1 MKLLKG
7 IGSILLSLILG
18 MAGICLFANTR
29 YLTGWAGAITT
40 LLTLAAVL
48 GSVWLAWYPIRRA
61 R

>member
-7 IGSILLSLILG
+7 IGSILLAILLG
-18 MAGICLFANTR
+18 ITAICLYANTR
-29 YLTGWAGAITT
+29 YLTGWWGAITT

-48 GSVWLAWYPIRRA
+48 GSVWLAWYPLRRA